1 MHGKGVCVAGGH
13 VCQGVCM
20 AGGMH
25 GRDGHVWQGAC
36 MTEGHA
42 WQGGVYGKW
51 GCAWQE
57 AGEMATAAE
66 GTHPTGMHSCL
77 NSLFIQ
83 KVQSIC
89 FINYPYTLIKQLHAS
104 RLAICHHIIYACNGQ
119 YPF

>member
-1 MHGKGVCVAGGH
+1 
-13 VCQGVCM
+13 
-20 AGGMH
+20 MH
-25 GRDGHVWQGAC
+25 GRWEC
-36 MTEGHA
+36 A
-42 WQGGVYGKW
+42 WQGGVYGRR

-83 KVQSIC
+83 KVQSNC